1 MEGEMKGGSLGLMVL
16 STVTSAARDLRARA
30 QEDHV
35 HEVTAIERRIAA
47 LGLEG
52 VLDVLKVDH
61 ALGPVPDKAYLEC
74 ISKLPRPGEHLRSR
88 PGVVRSASSRPAA
101 SKRKMSKKISSK

>member
-1 MEGEMKGGSLGLMVL
+1 MGLML
-16 STVTSAARDLRARA
+16 PSNVTSAARDIRARA

-52 VLDVLKVDH
+52 AFDMLKVDH

-74 ISKLPRPGEHLRSR
+74 IAKLPRPGEHLRSR
-88 PGVVRSASSRPAA
+88 PGGVRSVSSRPAA
-101 SKRKMSKKISSK
+101 SKSKISKKISSK